1 MNAAPPSRKLCIA
14 FLGDSITVGDGDARA
29 TGWPARLMAAT
40 SPNPARMHCYNLGI
54 GGNLIADVAK
64 RCQSELAARLTGRDG
79 AGTALMIGV
88 NDALRA
94 SATVN
99 TVPLDKSALSQNL
112 SQIIRAGQLYGPVVV
127 IEPTPVLPSL
137 VRDDGG
143 TGEVILMKLKEVNSI
158 LGDVCASLNAPLI
171 LQSDA
176 LTRHQAF
183 SSALERG
190 DGLHPT
196 AAGYD
201 ILAGNI
207 AESPI
212 WSKFLSL
219 VVN

>member
-1 MNAAPPSRKLCIA
+1 MNAVPPSRKLCIA
-14 FLGDSITVGDGDARA
+14 FLGDSITVGDGDARG

-40 SPNPARMHCYNLGI
+40 SPNPARMHCYNLGV

-64 RCQSELAARLTGRDG
+64 RCQTELAARLTGRDG

-99 TVPLDKSALSQNL
+99 TVPLDKSAISQNL
-112 SQIIRAGQLYGPVVV
+112 SQIIRAAQLYGPVVV
-127 IEPTPVLPSL
+127 IETAPVLPSL

-143 TGEVILMKLKEVNSI
+143 IGEVILMKLSEVNSI

-171 LQSDA
+171 LQSEA
-176 LTRHQAF
+176 LSKNSEF

-196 AAGYD
+196 ADGYD
-201 ILAGNI
+201 VLAGNI
-207 AESPI
+207 ADSPI

-219 VVN
+219 VAN